1 MIKVVSR
8 IVTAAVGVP
17 AIVLLSLRGG
27 WPFFLLV
34 LALAMAGLF
43 EYYRLTHVPLLLQCC
58 GYLLGTVLLITV
70 DVQGLQHSWLVFT
83 GGVVLL
89 LCVVLFGFADYSFE
103 QAGAAL
109 LGVCYV
115 PMLLSYLLLL
125 RALPQGQKLTVLTFV
140 LTWTVDSAAFL
151 IGSRLG
157 HQRLAPRISPHKT
170 WAGALAG
177 LGGSVA
183 VSIWAASYVGLS
195 LTVATVMGA
204 AVGIA
209 AMVGDLVESALKRLA
224 KVKDAGN
231 ILPGHGGIL
240 DRFDAL
246 LLVAPTVYFVLSGWR

>member
-1 MIKVVSR
+1 MVSR

-17 AIVLLSLRGG
+17 AVLLSLRGLAFFCWYLP
-27 WPFFLLV
+27 WPWPVCLSIIDSL
-34 LALAMAGLF
+34 
-43 EYYRLTHVPLLLQCC
+43 VPLLLQCC

-70 DVQGLQHSWLVFT
+70 DVKGFSTVGWFYRR
-83 GGVVLL
+83 VVLL

-115 PMLLSYLLLL
+115 PMLLSYLLLI

-195 LTVATVMGA
+195 LTVATVMG
-204 AVGIA
+204 
-209 AMVGDLVESALKRLA
+209 RQ
-224 KVKDAGN
+224 
-231 ILPGHGGIL
+231 
-240 DRFDAL
+240 
-246 LLVAPTVYFVLSGWR
+246 